1 MYLVFTRMP
10 GESYRRRE
18 TRVFVV
24 VAVLRIDSYLLNFLF
39 IFVLCL
45 LLLLLFLLLLVDNV
59 AASRTLY
66 DVIDNDVICSHLL
79 RTSWDSLFEVQYVV
93 CPRLEQIA

>member
-1 MYLVFTRMP
+1 MYLVFTRTP

-18 TRVFVV
+18 TQVFVV

-45 LLLLLFLLLLVDNV
+45 LLLFLLLLVNNV
-59 AASRTLY
+59 AARRTLY
-66 DVIDNDVICSHLL
+66 DVIDDDVICFHLL
-79 RTSWDSLFEVQYVV
+79 RTSWDILFEVQYVV